1 MLRLA
6 QQEET
11 FSPIHPVGKAR
22 SVNAMDIGAMPLT
35 EKFGINVLKQ
45 TTRSL
50 EIKTPWG
57 SLHRGDLC
65 MWLDQHNRRRLG
77 VTEYVYSI
85 SAHGLWVLVEVW
97 TQVGASWQRSKRLEL
112 VEANMVKGSL
122 MYYQHDS
129 GATTPQLPL
138 EI

>member
-1 MLRLA
+1 
-6 QQEET
+6 
-11 FSPIHPVGKAR
+11 
-22 SVNAMDIGAMPLT
+22 
-35 EKFGINVLKQ
+35 
-45 TTRSL
+45 
-50 EIKTPWG
+50 
-57 SLHRGDLC
+57 

-85 SAHGLWVLVEVW
+85 AFHGLWVLVEVW

-129 GATTPQLPL
+129 GAITPQLPL